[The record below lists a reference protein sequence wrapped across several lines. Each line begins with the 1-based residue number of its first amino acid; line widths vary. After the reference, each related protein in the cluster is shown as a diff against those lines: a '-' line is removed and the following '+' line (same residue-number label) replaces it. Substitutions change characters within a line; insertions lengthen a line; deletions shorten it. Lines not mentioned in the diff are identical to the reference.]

1 MNQKSL
7 HFFVTLKSNNIT
19 IMTFDNSRTIISIR
33 IRLFTITVLLIAYLI
48 VVYFA
53 HIIKF
58 PILGMNETVITTI
71 LICGYLLF
79 AIYPIILDYQFISYS
94 DDDDKLVFRYFTS
107 GIAGGRKNS
116 VEIKKSDF
124 AGYLVEKKFMGIKTS
139 ISLFHQMP
147 QGVAKY
153 PPIYITVLSRKE
165 RARLL
170 NSLYSHTPKDAEEV
184 KK

>member
-1 MNQKSL
+1 
-7 HFFVTLKSNNIT
+7 
-19 IMTFDNSRTIISIR
+19 MTFDNSRTIISIR
-33 IRLFTITVLLIAYLI
+33 IRLFAVTVLLIAYLI

-58 PILGMNETVITTI
+58 PLFGLSETVWTTI
-71 LICGYLLF
+71 LICLYILF
-79 AIYPIILDYQFISYS
+79 AAYPMVMDYQFISYS
-94 DDDDKLVFRYFTS
+94 DDGDKLVFRYFTS
-107 GIAGGRKNS
+107 GIAGGKKNS
-116 VEIKKSDF
+116 VEINKGDF
-124 AGYLVEKKFMGIKTS
+124 AGYRIDKKFFGIKKRLT
-139 ISLFHQMP
+139 LFRQLP

-153 PPIYITVLSRKE
+153 PPIYITVLSGTE